1 MMNYQPTTLWQIL
14 ETQAANY
21 PPHLALSSLDSPPLT
36 YGHLWELVEKTQTQL
51 RKWGICRTQ
60 RVVMVA
66 PANSAVTLS
75 LSLAI
80 ASSAICIPL
89 NPNFSPSE
97 FLTYLQQLQPQ
108 ALVIVSECAD
118 AAVKAAVQL
127 NIPMILA
134 SPVYHYTGWFEL
146 QAATENQT
154 QPLFSPPS
162 PEDIAF
168 VFQTSGSTAKPKF
181 VPVTHKGLCY
191 SSSNVKDVL
200 QLGTD
205 DICLN
210 VLPLFHIHG
219 LITNGVVPLLAGNL
233 ICLYGDFDASFVW
246 QWLEQSQATWLSASP
261 VIYQGILQAA
271 PKTLPKL
278 SLRFI
283 RSGSTVL
290 SPKIKQELT
299 QLLNVPF
306 LEAYGMS
313 EALTITNTPLSPLV
327 EKPGSVGKVVNGELA
342 ILNQSGETLAI
353 REVGEIA
360 VRGDN
365 ITPGYLDD
373 PAANET
379 TFIKGWFRTGDVG
392 YLDAEGNLFL
402 VGRVKEMINR
412 GGEKVSPQE
421 VDAVLLQHP
430 QVLAAATFGI
440 SHPSLGEDI
449 ATAVVFQDEQVPL
462 QHLRD
467 YLFQN
472 LAIHKIPSQI
482 LIVKSIPRGTTGKI
496 KRQELAS
503 YFCDQ
508 LTPIYVAPRTEI
520 EVKIAQ
526 IWSQVLGIDTIGVDD
541 NFFALG
547 GHSLLATQVI
557 SRIRQALGIELS
569 FINFF
574 AAPTVAQLSQE
585 IEKCY
590 SVTKNYEEG
599 EI

>member
-1 MMNYQPTTLWQIL
+1 MMNYQPTTLWQIIQ
-14 ETQAANY
+14 TQAAIY
-21 PPHLALSSLDSPPLT
+21 PTHLALSSLDSPPLT
-36 YGHLWELVEKTQTQL
+36 YRHLWELVKKTQSQL
-51 RKWGICRTQ
+51 QKWGICRTQ

-75 LSLAI
+75 LSFAI

-108 ALVIVSECAD
+108 VLVIVSECAD

-127 NIPMILA
+127 NLPIIFATPL
-134 SPVYHYTGWFEL
+134 HNRTGWFQL
-146 QAATENQT
+146 QEATENQS

-162 PEDIAF
+162 GEDIAF
-168 VFQTSGSTAKPKF
+168 VFQTSGSTAQPKF

-210 VLPLFHIHG
+210 VLPLFHVHG

-233 ICLYGDFDASFVW
+233 ICLYGNFDGGVFW
-246 QWLEQSQATWLSASP
+246 QWLEQSQATWLSSSP
-261 VIYQGILQAA
+261 AIYQAMLEAA
-271 PKTLPKL
+271 PKILPKL

-283 RSGSTVL
+283 RSGSTLL
-290 SPKIKQELT
+290 SPKLKQELT

-313 EALTITNTPLSPLV
+313 EALTITNTPLSPV
-327 EKPGSVGKVVNGELA
+327 VDKPGSVGKVVNGELA
-342 ILNQSGETLAI
+342 IFNQSGETLATQQ
-353 REVGEIA
+353 VGEIA
-360 VRGDN
+360 VRGDH

-373 PAANET
+373 PAANQT
-379 TFIKGWFRTGDVG
+379 SFINGWFRTGDIG
-392 YLDAEGNLFL
+392 YLDAEGDLFL
-402 VGRVKEMINR
+402 VGRIKEMINR

-421 VDAVLLQHP
+421 VDAVLLKHP

-449 ATAVVFQDEQVPL
+449 AAAVVLKEEEVSL

-467 YLFQN
+467 YLLQH
-472 LAIHKIPSQI
+472 LAIHKVPSQI
-482 LIVKSIPRGTTGKI
+482 FIVKSIPKGTTGKI

-526 IWSQVLGIDTIGVDD
+526 IWSQVLRLDTIGVDD

-547 GHSLLATQVI
+547 GNSLLATQVI
-557 SRIRQALGIELS
+557 SRLHQAFEIKLS
-569 FINFF
+569 FLNFF
-574 AAPTVAQLSQE
+574 SAPTVAGLSQE
-585 IEKCY
+585 IAQLCL
-590 SVTKNYEEG
+590 VQDDYEEG